1 MTKLIPRTDQEAAI
15 RRMVDEPTWAVLD
28 GSEPSAGKTVMHVE
42 QGLRMN
48 ASVVVAVGPLG
59 TVDGWAK
66 TLLGQSDGKHELKW
80 ITSKKA
86 GMAHYA
92 DLLAGKPGWYFIGR
106 ELFRKPRIDA
116 AKIKADL
123 GIVDECLVA
132 GTLISTPSGDVPIE
146 SIRAGDMAYGFDHES
161 ETITEVPVGAI
172 MNKQTNHVVSK
183 WGATPNHPFYVEG
196 HGYAPLGDVDEGDV
210 FYGIEVGSNI
220 PQLRKLQQGF
230 RGSTEVS
237 ENPMLPKKLRAK
249 VEGQGK
255 PSPDRSPAR
264 SARPVGGDT
273 RGQEGEVGNNEKDV
287 GVGGDQGKS
296 FGQYD
301 KPEPGEAPRG
311 YGESIADED
320 SAWSFLRAPKWGQR
334 ESRPVRA
341 RDVDS
346 LGEWLDSFIRHTKRE
361 RGKGSRDT
369 HLVQGRPGIAG
380 VEVGSRMRRSIAQFA
395 NRSPGGHQ
403 EGFASLQQGVD
414 YIEIQE
420 PRDFERFGL
429 VREESYSS
437 DEVTVYNIETGSGNY
452 FANGI
457 LVHNCQLYSNRKSA
471 GWKKLMQFQPMFK
484 VACSGTWFGNKV
496 ENMWSVARWLWPDK
510 VDRSFWRWVDE
521 WLDTEHDYFAGKK
534 VTGEKVE
541 GAFASSLP
549 CYVRIV
555 PTLVELETPIQ
566 RWVDLS
572 PVQRRMYDKLEKDL
586 FVQAAS
592 DVLMTEVSIA
602 TRTRLRQLSMAEC
615 DAETV
620 VEEVAGE
627 MVERQRVWFP
637 VGARSSKFEELQE
650 IIAENVGEP
659 MLVLTDSAQ
668 FVDLAVHRL
677 GAQAFAWRGGVSQEA
692 RNDAKR
698 KFVDGEI
705 RFIVAQVASIG
716 EGVDGIQFGCNTVV
730 WASKSDSNFLN
741 KQALRRAHRTGQ
753 VKPVRQFEIMARDTI
768 DDEQHLA
775 LLTKGLKIEAALA
788 FDNANG

>member
-1 MTKLIPRTDQEAAI
+1 MLTRLRLKQKCGLRLTLTKLIPRADQEAAI
-15 RRMVDEPTWAVLD
+15 QRMVDEPTWAALD

-42 QGLRMN
+42 QGLRMG
-48 ASVVVAVGPLG
+48 ASVVVVVGPLG

-66 TLLGQSDGKHELKW
+66 TLLGQSDGEHELKW
-80 ITSKKA
+80 VTSTKD
-86 GMAHYA
+86 GMANYA

-106 ELFRKPRIDA
+106 ELFRTARIDA

-123 GIVDECLVA
+123 GIVDESQ
-132 GTLISTPSGDVPIE
+132 I
-146 SIRAGDMAYGFDHES
+146 
-161 ETITEVPVGAI
+161 
-172 MNKQTNHVVSK
+172 
-183 WGATPNHPFYVEG
+183 
-196 HGYAPLGDVDEGDV
+196 
-210 FYGIEVGSNI
+210 
-220 PQLRKLQQGF
+220 
-230 RGSTEVS
+230 
-237 ENPMLPKKLRAK
+237 
-249 VEGQGK
+249 
-255 PSPDRSPAR
+255 
-264 SARPVGGDT
+264 
-273 RGQEGEVGNNEKDV
+273 
-287 GVGGDQGKS
+287 
-296 FGQYD
+296 
-301 KPEPGEAPRG
+301 
-311 YGESIADED
+311 
-320 SAWSFLRAPKWGQR
+320 
-334 ESRPVRA
+334 
-341 RDVDS
+341 
-346 LGEWLDSFIRHTKRE
+346 
-361 RGKGSRDT
+361 
-369 HLVQGRPGIAG
+369 
-380 VEVGSRMRRSIAQFA
+380 FA
-395 NRSPGGHQ
+395 NR
-403 EGFASLQQGVD
+403 
-414 YIEIQE
+414 
-420 PRDFERFGL
+420 
-429 VREESYSS
+429 
-437 DEVTVYNIETGSGNY
+437 
-452 FANGI
+452 
-457 LVHNCQLYSNRKSA
+457 KSV

-521 WLDTEHDYFAGKK
+521 WLDTEYDHFAGKK

-627 MVERQRVWFP
+627 LVEKQRVWFP
-637 VGARSSKFEELQE
+637 VDAKSSKFEELQE
-650 IIAENVGEP
+650 IIKENVGES
-659 MLVLTDSAQ
+659 MLILTDSAQ

-692 RNDAKR
+692 RNEAKQ

-705 RFIVAQVASIG
+705 KFIVAQVASIG

-753 VKPVRQFEIMARDTI
+753 DRPVRQFEIMARDTI

-775 LLTKGLKIEAALA
+775 LLVKGLKIEAALA
-788 FDNANG
+788 FDNAGG